1 MNKVNVIAF
10 RVSFLMEHQSI
21 VPDLQAVISELKP
34 DNDSSIN
41 RESPEYLMGAYEAL
55 TALVASLER
64 KGI

>member
-1 MNKVNVIAF
+1 MNKVNVVAF

-21 VPDLQAVISELKP
+21 VPDLQNVISELKP
-34 DNDSSIN
+34 DTELPIN